1 MDKDR
6 ITAALREAN
15 KAAEKELTE
24 LLDRCRPARLA
35 LAPTPSG
42 CMARGQD
49 RGTRQPKGPQS
60 SSCSYSGGGGGGGGH
75 LLTAGRLRRRRARP
89 VAIQHARWVG
99 DREGPCACVR
109 SLTKDEP
116 NFEELVVLQQKKPE
130 LTPRSDEEDSDIDSD
145 SEEHERALLELGSV
159 TSQSRHHAG
168 LALTLC
174 SENGAGSWINDS
186 CAGITTVG

>member
-42 CMARGQD
+42 CMPRGQD
-49 RGTRQPKGPQS
+49 RGTHQPKGPPS
-60 SSCSYSGGGGGGGGH
+60 SSCSYSGGGGGGGH
-75 LLTAGRLRRRRARP
+75 LLTAGRRRRRRARP
-89 VAIQHARWVG
+89 VAIQNARWVG
-99 DREGPCACVR
+99 DREDPCACVR

-145 SEEHERALLELGSV
+145 SKERERALLELCSF

-168 LALTLC
+168 LALTLGL
-174 SENGAGSWINDS
+174 ENGPGSWINDS
-186 CAGITTVG
+186 YAGITTVG